1 MRGIEDI
8 WLREKIGWNKE
19 DGDVVRDM
27 IYKYY
32 ICMYFMFM
40 YLLSIKIEMK
50 GKIHKNKFIEY
61 ICIYPNLNYT

>member
-1 MRGIEDI
+1 MRSIEDI

-27 IYKYY
+27 NYKYY

-50 GKIHKNKFIEY
+50 SKN
-61 ICIYPNLNYT
+61 T